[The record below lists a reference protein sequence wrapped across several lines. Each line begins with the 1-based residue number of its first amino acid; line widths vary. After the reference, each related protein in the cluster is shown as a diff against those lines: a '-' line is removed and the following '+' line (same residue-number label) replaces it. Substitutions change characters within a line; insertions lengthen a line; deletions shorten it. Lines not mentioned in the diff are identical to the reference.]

1 MEQFFVG
8 LVDSNVGSIQVNHW
22 RKKSLQF
29 RVIIKL
35 NNTPANVEMLQYI
48 QLRLKIGKISVRP
61 NHVLLLAFLDLILT
75 VQKRGL
81 TTKMKFLKWYSSSRN
96 TPCWLQML
104 ERGTQCSYIASK
116 TGTLYLMRASW
127 SQEQATGYEGYCS
140 RNSPPVLGLLW
151 ELACRV
157 HYRWGLFLRKRKR
170 KSLVLNFTELW
181 LSYHGCDK
189 IDVWHS

>member
-1 MEQFFVG
+1 VEPLPGRTIGQITDGTYDSELITNYIDQMEQFFVG

-81 TTKMKFLKWYSSSRN
+81 TTKMKFLK
-96 TPCWLQML
+96 
-104 ERGTQCSYIASK
+104 
-116 TGTLYLMRASW
+116 
-127 SQEQATGYEGYCS
+127 
-140 RNSPPVLGLLW
+140 
-151 ELACRV
+151 
-157 HYRWGLFLRKRKR
+157 
-170 KSLVLNFTELW
+170 
-181 LSYHGCDK
+181 
-189 IDVWHS
+189 